1 MTGPTAV
8 GGVTG
13 ATPGAPRTDPA
24 HGVPDRTAADVA
36 DVNDALL
43 QGLDRDSVLRL
54 VARGVHRGLDA
65 MACAVSTLE
74 RDGTLVVR
82 AADGRVRPD
91 LVGTRVPVANSPAG
105 EALRRREPV
114 VTDSGQA
121 GVWSGSVL
129 GPVLVVPIPGLER
142 PGGVI
147 EVADVASADSSESR
161 RFGAG
166 DVCTAGL
173 FAAAAGMA
181 VEHDRVNTDLELS
194 AAVLGA
200 PGGEPLPET
209 LRRLSAAALT
219 GTGGPA
225 AAIYLLDD
233 NLTLRRAA
241 GTGPTELLED
251 GAAGAAPNV
260 AQAAVA
266 SRAPIVHQH
275 VHPEGGRS
283 GTTSPGA
290 AQSSDGPGHGT
301 ENGAG
306 PGADRRTTA
315 LVCVPL
321 MSRGVVLG
329 VLCCL
334 CPAGSYPGR
343 RELAYLSMVAGK
355 AAMTVDS
362 SHLVASAQEKAAQEE
377 RQRLARELH
386 DSVSQALYGIALGAR
401 TARESIGQAP
411 DRIDQPL
418 AYVLQLA
425 EAALADM
432 RALIF
437 ELRPQA
443 LAEEGLVAALGKQL
457 AAFRVRHG
465 VRTRAVLGNEPAGAF
480 KVKQTLYR
488 IAQEALQNA
497 AKHAQ
502 AHNVLVRLDASP
514 TALTLEVADD
524 GVGFDPGASYPGHLG
539 LRSMRERVG
548 ELGGTLE
555 IHSAPGKGTRIVA
568 RAPTGLWP

>member
-1 MTGPTAV
+1 
-8 GGVTG
+8 
-13 ATPGAPRTDPA
+13 
-24 HGVPDRTAADVA
+24 
-36 DVNDALL
+36 
-43 QGLDRDSVLRL
+43 
-54 VARGVHRGLDA
+54 
-65 MACAVSTLE
+65 
-74 RDGTLVVR
+74 
-82 AADGRVRPD
+82 
-91 LVGTRVPVANSPAG
+91 
-105 EALRRREPV
+105 
-114 VTDSGQA
+114 
-121 GVWSGSVL
+121 
-129 GPVLVVPIPGLER
+129 
-142 PGGVI
+142 
-147 EVADVASADSSESR
+147 
-161 RFGAG
+161 
-166 DVCTAGL
+166 
-173 FAAAAGMA
+173 MA
-181 VEHDRVNTDLELS
+181 VEHDRASAELELA

-200 PGGEPLPET
+200 AGGEPLPQT
-209 LRRLSAAALT
+209 LRQLSAAALT
-219 GTGGPA
+219 GTGGLA

-241 GTGPTELLED
+241 GAGPTELLED
-251 GAAGAAPNV
+251 SAAGAAPNV

-275 VHPEGGRS
+275 VHSEGG
-283 GTTSPGA
+283 GGVGA
-290 AQSSDGPGHGT
+290 H
-301 ENGAG
+301 
-306 PGADRRTTA
+306 RRTTA

-401 TARESIGQAP
+401 TARESIGQEP
-411 DRIDQPL
+411 ERIDQPL

-425 EAALADM
+425 EAGLADM

-497 AKHAQ
+497 AKHAN
-502 AHNVLVRLDASP
+502 ARNVLVRLEASP

-539 LRSMRERVG
+539 LRSMRERVS

-555 IHSAPGKGTRIVA
+555 IHSAPGEGTRIVA

>member
-1 MTGPTAV
+1 MTGPTVVSGLTGVEPDAARTAPAAAV
-8 GGVTG
+8 HTAV
-13 ATPGAPRTDPA
+13 
-24 HGVPDRTAADVA
+24 AADVA

-43 QGLDRDSVLRL
+43 QGNLDRDSVLRL
-54 VARGVHRGLDA
+54 VAAGVRRGLDA
-65 MACAVSTLE
+65 VACAISIPE

-82 AADGRVRPD
+82 VADGRVRPD
-91 LVGTRVPVANSPAG
+91 LAGTSVPVADSPAG
-105 EALRRREPV
+105 AALRGREAV
-114 VTDSGQA
+114 VAESGQGTA
-121 GVWSGSVL
+121 WSGSVP
-129 GPVLVVPIPGLER
+129 GPVLVVPIPGRER

-147 EVADVASADSSESR
+147 EVAGAARR
-161 RFGAG
+161 RFVAG
-166 DVCTAGL
+166 DVRTVGL
-173 FAAAAGMA
+173 FAGAAGMA
-181 VEHDRVNTDLELS
+181 VERDRAAADLELS

-200 PGGEPLPET
+200 PGEDPLPPT
-209 LRRLSAAALT
+209 LHRLSEAALT

-241 GTGPTELLED
+241 GAGPAELLEG

-275 VHPEGGRS
+275 VHPAGRRS
-283 GTTSPGA
+283 RTA
-290 AQSSDGPGHGT
+290 L
-301 ENGAG
+301 
-306 PGADRRTTA
+306 PGADHQATA
-315 LVCVPL
+315 LACVPL

-355 AAMTVDS
+355 AAMSVDS

-401 TARESIGQAP
+401 TARESIGKDSA
-411 DRIDQPL
+411 DAERIDQPL

-425 EAALADM
+425 EAGLADM

-465 VRTRAVLGNEPAGAF
+465 VQTRAVLGNEPAGAF

-497 AKHAQ
+497 AKHAE
-502 AHNVLVRLDASP
+502 AKNVLVRLDASP

-539 LRSMRERVG
+539 LRSMRERVS

-555 IHSAPGKGTRIVA
+555 IHSAPGEGTRIVA

>member
-8 GGVTG
+8 GRAGG
-13 ATPGAPRTDPA
+13 AAGAAGIAPDAPGAVPA
-24 HGVPDRTAADVA
+24 RTAADVA

-43 QGLDRDSVLRL
+43 HGQLDRDSLLRL
-54 VARGVHRGLDA
+54 VAGGVRRGLGGV
-65 MACAVSTLE
+65 ACVVSTLE

-82 AADGRVRPD
+82 VTDGRVRPD
-91 LVGTRVPVANSPAG
+91 LVGTSVPVDGSPAG
-105 EALRRREPV
+105 EALRRREAV
-114 VTDSGQA
+114 VTDSGRTTA
-121 GVWSGSVL
+121 WPGSAP
-129 GPVLVVPIPGLER
+129 GPVLAVPIPGLER

-147 EVADVASADSSESR
+147 EVACTTSAGSMPSR
-161 RFGAG
+161 RFGPA
-166 DVCTAGL
+166 DVGTAGL
-173 FAAAAGMA
+173 FAGAAGMA
-181 VEHDRVNTDLELS
+181 VEHDRAGADLELA

-200 PGGEPLPET
+200 PGGEPLPGT
-209 LRRLSAAALT
+209 LRELSASALT
-219 GTGGPA
+219 GTGGLA

-241 GTGPTELLED
+241 GAGPTELLED

-275 VHPEGGRS
+275 VHPGAGRA
-283 GTTSPGA
+283 GA
-290 AQSSDGPGHGT
+290 ASSAAPGG
-301 ENGAG
+301 E
-306 PGADRRTTA
+306 PGVEHRATA
-315 LVCVPL
+315 LVSVPL

-343 RELAYLSMVAGK
+343 RDLAYLSMVAGK
-355 AAMTVDS
+355 AAMAVDS

-401 TARESIGQAP
+401 TARESIGQEP
-411 DRIDQPL
+411 ERIDQPL

-425 EAALADM
+425 EAGLADM

-497 AKHAQ
+497 AKHAN
-502 AHNVLVRLDASP
+502 AKNVLVRLDASP

-539 LRSMRERVG
+539 LRSMRERIA

-555 IHSAPGKGTRIVA
+555 IHSAPGEGTRIVA

>member
-1 MTGPTAV
+1 ML
-8 GGVTG
+8 
-13 ATPGAPRTDPA
+13 
-24 HGVPDRTAADVA
+24 HG
-36 DVNDALL
+36 
-43 QGLDRDSVLRL
+43 QLDRDSVLRL
-54 VARGVHRGLDA
+54 VAGGVRRGLA
-65 MACAVSTLE
+65 AAACVVSTLE

-91 LVGTRVPVANSPAG
+91 LVGTGIPVADSPAG
-105 EALRRREPV
+105 EALRRREAV
-114 VTDSGQA
+114 VA
-121 GVWSGSVL
+121 GPGPTTAWPGSVP
-129 GPVLVVPIPGLER
+129 GPVLVVPIPGRER

-147 EVADVASADSSESR
+147 EVADVESPGGAGGR
-161 RFGAG
+161 RFGAD
-166 DVCTAGL
+166 DVRTVGL
-173 FAAAAGMA
+173 FAGAAGMA
-181 VEHDRVNTDLELS
+181 VEHDRGCADLELS

-200 PGGEPLPET
+200 PGADPLPRT
-209 LRRLSAAALT
+209 LHQLSTSALS
-219 GTGGPA
+219 GTGGLA

-241 GTGPTELLED
+241 GAGPAELLED
-251 GAAGAAPNV
+251 GASGAAPNV

-275 VHPEGGRS
+275 VQPEGR
-283 GTTSPGA
+283 
-290 AQSSDGPGHGT
+290 
-301 ENGAG
+301 

-321 MSRGVVLG
+321 MSRDVVLG

-343 RELAYLSMVAGK
+343 RDLAYLSMVAGK

-401 TARESIGQAP
+401 TARESIGQEP
-411 DRIDQPL
+411 ERIDQPL

-425 EAALADM
+425 EAGLADM

-497 AKHAQ
+497 AKHAD
-502 AHNVLVRLDASP
+502 AKNVLVRLDASP

-539 LRSMRERVG
+539 LRSMRERIA

-555 IHSAPGKGTRIVA
+555 IHSAPGEGTRIVA